1 LLLIFTFMGLD
12 MFFIRDCNDA
22 IVGNPKGYRTMRG
35 AQAQTSPRKP
45 VGRAIWAAYE
55 ARDAMYEQTCMPMP
69 LRRRNIS
76 SIRLN
81 EEI

>member
-1 LLLIFTFMGLD
+1 
-12 MFFIRDCNDA
+12 MFFIRDCNNA

-35 AQAQTSPRKP
+35 AEAQTNPRKP
-45 VGRAIWAAYE
+45 VGRAIWAAYD
-55 ARDAMYEQTCMPMP
+55 ARETMYEQTCMPVP
-69 LRRRNIS
+69 LRARSIH